1 MRLVLYHSVES
12 TCAQKVRLVM
22 AEKGLEWDEIRLNLR
37 KGEQFGPDYLKLNPK
52 AVVPTLVHGDTV
64 VRESSIINEYLE
76 DCFPE
81 PALRPFAPGERAQM
95 RLLVKT
101 IDDEVHGAIGV
112 LSYAIFLRHQ
122 MNERLSATQLAE
134 HFRKV
139 ADPARRERQQSTH
152 EKGLQSP
159 AADLAIQT
167 LQRFMAQLAD
177 ALAGRD
183 WLASEKYTLA
193 DAAAL
198 PYMFR
203 ARALHLAP
211 LWENKPEL
219 VAWLDRGLAH
229 AEALPVEDIW
239 GSESFH
245 AMVARHADAA
255 DSETQELIMQT
266 RSPAPPG

>member
-1 MRLVLYHSVES
+1 MQLVLYHSVES

-22 AEKGLEWDEIRLNLR
+22 AEKGLEWEENRLNLR
-37 KGEQFGPDYLKLNPK
+37 KGEQFSPDYLKLNPK

-95 RLLVKT
+95 RLLIKT

-122 MNERLSATQLAE
+122 MNERLSPAELAE
-134 HFRKV
+134 HFQKV
-139 ADPARRERQQSTH
+139 ADPARRERQQKTH

-159 AADLAIQT
+159 AAGLAIQT
-167 LQRFMAQLAD
+167 LRRFVSQLAES
-177 ALAGRD
+177 LAGRD

-203 ARALHLAP
+203 ARALHLTP
-211 LWENKPEL
+211 LWDDQPEL
-219 VAWLDRGLAH
+219 AAWLERGLAH
-229 AEALPVEDIW
+229 AEVLPLEDVW
-239 GSESFH
+239 GSASFH

-255 DSETQELIMQT
+255 DHDIQQRIQLTA
-266 RSPAPPG
+266 AP